1 MDEEEVEKDEDDD
14 DEKEKKE
21 EEEEEGRKLVDQ
33 KLQWMWKSSSF
44 VSLETK

>member
-14 DEKEKKE
+14 DEKEKK
-21 EEEEEGRKLVDQ
+21 EEEEGRKLVDQ